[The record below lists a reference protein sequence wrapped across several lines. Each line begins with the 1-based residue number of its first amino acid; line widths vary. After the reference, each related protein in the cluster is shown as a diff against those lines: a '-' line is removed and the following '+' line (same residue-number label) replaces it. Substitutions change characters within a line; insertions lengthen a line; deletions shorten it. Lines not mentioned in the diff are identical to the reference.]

1 MSATKGIALVTLSL
15 ALTVLPAFPAFAV
28 QGRAAEGAVCA
39 EPVVSREYTTEA
51 MIYRLTIDLHGCD
64 WWDGSPLS
72 LVAVLSRDDG
82 EAEDFTFSPVACTG
96 ELGEDEPDG
105 VFDVVGCEA
114 VATLEHPAVEV
125 AHYAG
130 AVSYVWQDGD
140 HHENFNTTCVSNAGE
155 AVCRDDY
162 APEVR
167 GPGIHT

>member
-1 MSATKGIALVTLSL
+1 MKRLAVAGILALIALSSSP
-15 ALTVLPAFPAFAV
+15 AL
-28 QGRAAEGAVCA
+28 AAEEAPRKGSPQPGTCA

-51 MIYRLTIDLHGCD
+51 KIYRVTVDLHGCD

-72 LVAVLSRDDG
+72 LVAVLSRHDG
-82 EAEDFTFSPVACTG
+82 ETEDFTFSPVACTG
-96 ELGEDEPDG
+96 ELGDDDTDG

-114 VATLEHPAVEV
+114 VATVEHPGVEV

-140 HHENFNTTCVSNAGE
+140 HHASFDTTCVSNAAE